1 MLVFTC
7 GTFDVLHY
15 GHVSF
20 LARAK
25 ALGDTLVVGVN
36 TDESVRRLKGKNRP
50 LCTLQQRVACLSAL
64 RFVNRV
70 VPFKE
75 DDPCELIKLLKP
87 DIVVKGSEYNGENA
101 PEAKLIKEMGGLWI
115 VLPSE
120 PIHVS
125 DLLEKLDTTAKS
137 EKVK

>member
-15 GHVSF
+15 GHISF

-36 TDESVRRLKGKNRP
+36 TDASVTRLKGKDRP
-50 LCTLQQRVACLSAL
+50 LCVLQHRVACLSAL

-70 VPFKE
+70 VPFSE

-87 DIVVKGSEYNGENA
+87 DIVVKGSEYSSENA
-101 PEAKLIKEMGGLWI
+101 PECKLIKEMGGLWI

-125 DLLEKLDTTAKS
+125 TLLEKLK
-137 EKVK
+137 